1 MKNIFKILLCVCA
14 LSVGGA
20 GAAYA
25 GPKEDAIAAYD
36 EGDYKRAARLFEP
49 LAKHGDAVAQY
60 NLGRMYDTGLGVA
73 RNYKEAA
80 RWYGLAAAQDLASAQ
95 DYLGMLYQDGVGVVQ
110 DHKEAF
116 RLYGLAAA
124 QGNRHAQFKLGEMFE
139 DGRNVARDYKEAARL
154 YGLAAAQGFAGG
166 QNYLGMLYESGKGV
180 AQDYKEAARLY
191 GLAAAQGDGYGK
203 FALDALNT
211 KLNDSADEQKA
222 QARAEQDSRDAA
234 ARAEE
239 NAKAV
244 ADAQAAE
251 QARIDA
257 EKKQDDAECKSFGA
271 VVGSPAYVQCRIS
284 LKALR
289 QGVLENQQKAA
300 QDNARAGE
308 LKAQSE
314 QQQRL
319 TQQRADQEAALQRQA
334 AAQQQAIFEKERSDR
349 KAMALLGLSAALLQG
364 GAASRP
370 PAPSIGT
377 HTYNMNGRIV
387 TCTTTANFTNCF

>member
-1 MKNIFKILLCVCA
+1 MIKSFKAAALGFSLLLANVSVCSAADIDDFMKGL
-14 LSVGGA
+14 
-20 GAAYA
+20 AAYNA
-25 GPKEDAIAAYD
+25 KDYAAALR
-36 EGDYKRAARLFEP
+36 EWRP
-49 LAKHGDAVAQY
+49 LAAQGYAGAQY
-60 NLGRMYDTGLGVA
+60 NLGVMY
-73 RNYKEAA
+73 
-80 RWYGLAAAQDLASAQ
+80 
-95 DYLGMLYQDGVGVVQ
+95 
-110 DHKEAF
+110 
-116 RLYGLAAA
+116 
-124 QGNRHAQFKLGEMFE
+124 KLGQ
-139 DGRNVARDYKEAARL
+139 GVTQDYKEAARL
-154 YGLAAAQGFAGG
+154 YGLAAAQGYAGA
-166 QNYLGMLYESGKGV
+166 QYNLGVMYESGKGV

-203 FALDALNT
+203 LALDALNT

-257 EKKQDDAECKSFGA
+257 EKKQDDVECKSFGA
-271 VVGSPAYVQCRIS
+271 AVGSPAYVQCRIS

-300 QDNARAGE
+300 QDNARADE

-349 KAMALLGLSAALLQG
+349 QAMALLGLSAALLQG

>member
-1 MKNIFKILLCVCA
+1 MKNIFKVLLCICA
-14 LSVGGA
+14 LSVSGA

-25 GPKEDAIAAYD
+25 GAKEDAIAAYD
-36 EGDYKRAARLFEP
+36 KGDYKRAARLFEP
-49 LAKHGDAVAQY
+49 LAKHGDALAQFKLGVMYADGKGVKQNLKAAQDWYTKSADQGFVDAQY
-60 NLGRMYDTGLGVA
+60 NLGLA
-73 RNYKEAA
+73 FYKGDFIAGRTFGPKYMSMAA
-80 RWYGLAAAQDLASAQ
+80 NQGLAEAQYMYGSWFESGYLGIVDLSEAEIWYQKAADQGLREANDALEHVHEEQERQKVAAEHRLKKLADEAEHDAFMRKAAQA
-95 DYLGMLYQDGVGVVQ
+95 
-110 DHKEAF
+110 K
-116 RLYGLAAA
+116 
-124 QGNRHAQFKLGEMFE
+124 
-139 DGRNVARDYKEAARL
+139 
-154 YGLAAAQGFAGG
+154 
-166 QNYLGMLYESGKGV
+166 
-180 AQDYKEAARLY
+180 
-191 GLAAAQGDGYGK
+191 
-203 FALDALNT
+203 T
-211 KLNDSADEQKA
+211 
-222 QARAEQDSRDAA
+222 EQDARDAA
-234 ARAEE
+234 AHA
-239 NAKAV
+239 AAV
-244 ADAQAAE
+244 AQAE
-251 QARIDA
+251 QASVDA

-271 VVGSPAYVQCRIS
+271 AVGSPAYVQCRVS

-319 TQQRADQEAALQRQA
+319 TQQRADREAELQRQA

-349 KAMALLGLSAALLQG
+349 QAMALLGLSAALLQG